1 MLGIKVGIGMRVFS
15 MLSTDPGSTSKPAGR
30 RPTAADLVTVDSRSC
45 SPFSTVLEAALVF
58 RDEDCGTLPV
68 LDAGKL
74 LGVVTDRDIAL
85 GVPEYP
91 DLAARPVSDVMSRA
105 VADVRPDEPLDAIEA
120 RFARERVRDLVVID
134 SAGRM
139 VGVIAWC
146 DLIKHLQ
153 DGRLGGVI
161 AP

>member
-1 MLGIKVGIGMRVFS
+1 MR
-15 MLSTDPGSTSKPAGR
+15 STDPGSTSKPAGR
-30 RPTAADLVTVDSRSC
+30 RPVAADLVTVDSRSC

-105 VADVRPDEPLDAIEA
+105 VAEVRPDESLNAIEA

>member
-1 MLGIKVGIGMRVFS
+1 MS
-15 MLSTDPGSTSKPAGR
+15 STDSRLTLTPAGR

-74 LGVVTDRDIAL
+74 IGVVTDRDIAL

-91 DLAARPVSDVMSRA
+91 DLAARPVSDVMSRD
-105 VADVRPDEPLDAIEA
+105 VAEIRPDEPLDAIEA
-120 RFARERVRDLVVID
+120 RLARERVRDLVVID
-134 SAGRM
+134 SDGRM

-153 DGRLGGVI
+153 DGRLISVI

>member
-1 MLGIKVGIGMRVFS
+1 MP
-15 MLSTDPGSTSKPAGR
+15 STDPRSTSNPSGR
-30 RPTAADLVTVDSRSC
+30 RLTAADLVTVDSRSC

-85 GVPEYP
+85 GMPEYP
-91 DLAARPVSDVMSRA
+91 DLANRPVSDVMSRA
-105 VADVRPDEPLDAIEA
+105 VAEVRPDEPLDAIEA
-120 RFARERVRDLVVID
+120 RFARDGIRDLVVID
-134 SAGRM
+134 SDGQL
-139 VGVIAWC
+139 VGVIAWS

-153 DGRLGGVI
+153 DGKLSGIVI
-161 AP
+161 P

>member
-1 MLGIKVGIGMRVFS
+1 MR
-15 MLSTDPGSTSKPAGR
+15 STDPGSTSKPAGR
-30 RPTAADLVTVDSRSC
+30 GPVAADLVTVDSRSC

-58 RDEDCGTLPV
+58 RDTDCGTLPV
-68 LDAGKL
+68 LDGGTL

-105 VADVRPDEPLDAIEA
+105 VAEVRPDEPLDAIEA
-120 RFARERVRDLVVID
+120 RFARGGVRDLVVID
-134 SAGRM
+134 PAGSM
-139 VGVIAWC
+139 VGVIAWS
-146 DLIKHLQ
+146 DLIKHFQ
-153 DGRLGGVI
+153 DGRLGGVF

>member
-1 MLGIKVGIGMRVFS
+1 MS
-15 MLSTDPGSTSKPAGR
+15 STDSRSTRHLPG

-74 LGVVTDRDIAL
+74 IGVVTDRDIAL

-91 DLAARPVSDVMSRA
+91 DLAARPVSDVMSRD
-105 VADVRPDEPLDAIEA
+105 VAEIRPDEPLDAIERGSPA
-120 RFARERVRDLVVID
+120 RGFATWWSSTPTAAW
-134 SAGRM
+134 SASSPG
-139 VGVIAWC
+139 AT
-146 DLIKHLQ
+146 
-153 DGRLGGVI
+153 
-161 AP
+161 

>member
-1 MLGIKVGIGMRVFS
+1 MF
-15 MLSTDPGSTSKPAGR
+15 STDSRLARTPAGR

-74 LGVVTDRDIAL
+74 IGVVTDRDIAL

-91 DLAARPVSDVMSRA
+91 DLATRPVSDVMSRA
-105 VADVRPDEPLDAIEA
+105 VAEVRPDESLNAIEA

>member
-1 MLGIKVGIGMRVFS
+1 MNAETFNMS
-15 MLSTDPGSTSKPAGR
+15 STDSGLTITPAGR
-30 RPTAADLVTVDSRSC
+30 RPTAAALVTVDSRSC

-58 RDEDCGTLPV
+58 RDKNCGTLPV
-68 LDAGKL
+68 VDAGKL
-74 LGVVTDRDIAL
+74 IGVATDRDIAL

-91 DLAARPVSDVMSRA
+91 ALAARPVSDVMSRD
-105 VADVRPDEPLDAIEA
+105 VAEIRPDEPLDAIEA

-134 SAGRM
+134 SDGRM

-153 DGRLGGVI
+153 DGRLINVI

>member
-1 MLGIKVGIGMRVFS
+1 MR
-15 MLSTDPGSTSKPAGR
+15 STDPGSTSKPAGS
-30 RPTAADLVTVDSRSC
+30 RPVAADLVTVDSRSC

-105 VADVRPDEPLDAIEA
+105 VAEIRPDEPLDAIEA

-134 SAGRM
+134 SAGRL

-153 DGRLGGVI
+153 DGRLSGVI
-161 AP
+161 APSAD